1 MPAMFRIAQLNVA
14 PEKLVMLKAAVHAG
28 GEIILNEIA
37 GELGLTKLHA
47 LPFWI
52 LTRRVCCCLSLGSW
66 HCFGL
71 AWLILII

>member
-66 HCFGL
+66 RCFGL